1 MDSIAMQQK
10 QLKELL
16 SDMTIKDLLN
26 SDEFRRQFN
35 LAVLDLNEAEDQI
48 LHEGKRCKSHPYL
61 TLRSKVN
68 FTLENF
74 KGLYSAVLARQL
86 DPNKISATER
96 YWLKAFGDGLC
107 QRALTDLIKNRLK
120 EKENETDKTD
130 SNNTEA

>member
-1 MDSIAMQQK
+1 MDKATLSPE

-16 SDMTIKDLLN
+16 GDMTVRDLLD

-35 LAVLDLNEAEDQI
+35 LELLNLNEAELQI
-48 LHEGKRCKSHPYL
+48 LREGKRCKSHPYL
-61 TLRSKVN
+61 TLKRKVD

-74 KGLYSAVLARQL
+74 KQLYTVALAKQL
-86 DPNKISATER
+86 DCNKISATER
-96 YWLKAFGDGLC
+96 YWLKAFGDRLR

-130 SNNTEA
+130 SDNSEA

>member
-1 MDSIAMQQK
+1 MDKITLSPE

-16 SDMTIKDLLN
+16 GDMTVKDLLN

-35 LAVLDLNEAEDQI
+35 LALLNLNEAEDQI

-61 TLRSKVN
+61 TLKRKVD

-74 KGLYSAVLARQL
+74 KGLYTAVLAKQL
-86 DPNKISATER
+86 NPNTVSSTER
-96 YWLKAFGDGLC
+96 YWLKAFGDRLC
-107 QRALTDLIKNRLK
+107 QRTLTDLIKNRLK

-130 SNNTEA
+130 SNNSEA

>member
-1 MDSIAMQQK
+1 MDSITMQQK

-16 SDMTIKDLLN
+16 GDMTIKDLLD

-35 LAVLDLNEAEDQI
+35 SAMLDLNEAEDQI
-48 LHEGKRCKSHPYL
+48 LYEDKRCKSHPYL
-61 TLRSKVN
+61 TLRSKID
-68 FTLENF
+68 FTLESF
-74 KGLYSAVLARQL
+74 KGLYGAALAKQL
-86 DPNKISATER
+86 DPNKVSATER
-96 YWLKAFGDGLC
+96 YWLKAFGDRLR

>member
-1 MDSIAMQQK
+1 MDRIVLSPE

-16 SDMTIKDLLN
+16 GDMPLKDLLN

-35 LAVLDLNEAEDQI
+35 LALLDYRI
-48 LHEGKRCKSHPYL
+48 LHEGCRYKGHPYL
-61 TLRSKVN
+61 TLKRKVE

-74 KGLYSAVLARQL
+74 KGLYTAALAKQL
-86 DPNKISATER
+86 DPNKVSSAER
-96 YWLKAFGDGLC
+96 YWLKAFGDNLR
-107 QRALTDLIKNRLK
+107 QRALTDIIKNKLK